1 MVRKTGRTGHA
12 RRKARNK
19 KKDIQKQKDSTSI
32 GEFNFRF
39 EDEQLQQ
46 RYKTAWEEYN
56 KVLPNFPMPKEVG
69 YIQAVSLVR
78 GKQKKNLDDV
88 KNVFTRTD
96 DLKGDVEALHHKNTV
111 IDDVKKS
118 IQEKSVDNYIT
129 DIKKKFKRIGGSN
142 PHKRS
147 IIDIINDPK
156 NTRYNYVYYKDHPK
170 QRTS

>member
-46 RYKTAWEEYN
+46 RYKAAWEEYN

-96 DLKGDVEALHHKNTV
+96 DLKGDVKH
-111 IDDVKKS
+111 
-118 IQEKSVDNYIT
+118 YIT
-129 DIKKKFKRIGGSN
+129 K
-142 PHKRS
+142 
-147 IIDIINDPK
+147 
-156 NTRYNYVYYKDHPK
+156 TL
-170 QRTS
+170 

>member
-1 MVRKTGRTGHA
+1 MVRKTGKTGYA

-46 RYKTAWEEYN
+46 RYKATWEEYN
-56 KVLPNFPMPKEVG
+56 KVLPEFPMPKQVG
-69 YIQAVSLVR
+69 LIDARSLVY
-78 GKQKKNLDDV
+78 GKNKKDLD
-88 KNVFTRTD
+88 KIKEVFTRTD
-96 DLKGDVEALHHKNTV
+96 DLKGDVESLHHKNTV

-118 IQEKSVDNYIT
+118 IRQTDINNYVKN
-129 DIKKKFKRIGGSN
+129 IKKKFDRIEQSN
-142 PHKRS
+142 PHK
-147 IIDIINDPK
+147 IGKFNIYENPK
-156 NTRYNYVYYKDHPK
+156 DVRYNYVYYKDHPK